1 MIACFR
7 KVQGWALNA
16 IIAEYRQFAGDYAC
30 ALDED
35 FIKAYNPHGM
45 KRRAARV
52 HVATWV
58 ANDERLTSNTA
69 DERPLLVDSSDENE
83 DVFLLEL

>member
-16 IIAEYRQFAGDYAC
+16 IIAEYRQLAGDYAC
-30 ALDED
+30 DLDEM
-35 FIKAYNPHGM
+35 FIKAYSPHGM
-45 KRRAARV
+45 KRRATRV

-58 ANDERLTSNTA
+58 AKDERLTSNTA
-69 DERPLLVDSSDENE
+69 ERPLLVDSSDENE
-83 DVFLLEL
+83 DIFLLEL